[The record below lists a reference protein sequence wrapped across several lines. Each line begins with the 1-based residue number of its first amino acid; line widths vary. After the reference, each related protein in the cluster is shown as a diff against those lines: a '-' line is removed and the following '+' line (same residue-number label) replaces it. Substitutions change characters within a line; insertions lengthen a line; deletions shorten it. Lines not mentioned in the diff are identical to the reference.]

1 MHTAVA
7 SFTQLP
13 SGNWRVQVRRKNRYV
28 SETFRRRKDGED
40 WALDMERNIDRSG
53 SPKPRAAVQAKTF
66 GDIIDLHIE
75 DMQEVGRPP
84 RRSKAAVLE
93 ALKEALGTVK
103 LPKLNRERLI
113 EFGRQRA
120 KEGAGPATLA
130 IDFSFIRT
138 VATHASAVHG
148 IEISAEEVRLAR
160 YAMKHL
166 GLVGNSEER
175 DRRPTED
182 ELGELI
188 EYFETN
194 PRQVIPMGRI
204 VRYAVATTMRQE
216 EICRPDWPDVDLKTR
231 VLIIRDRKDPRAK
244 DGNDQKVPLLNLTGF
259 DAWEILLQQRIIT
272 RGWGRVFPYIGLSI
286 PIDLEHLHLT
296 GIVLVRNRIKRQDA
310 GLDPDGHLDVFLD
323 RGPVGVDLRRIDFD
337 FRDLDILLLLFL
349 AKRGSCCCRSQQ

>member
-1 MHTAVA
+1 MA
-7 SFTQLP
+7 SFTHLP

-75 DMQEVGRPP
+75 DMHEVGRPP

-93 ALKEALGTVK
+93 ALKDALGTVK
-103 LPKLNRERLI
+103 LPKLNREQLI

-138 VATHASAVHG
+138 VATHAAAVHG
-148 IEISAEEVRLAR
+148 IEVSAEEVRLAR

-166 GLVGNSEER
+166 GLVAKSEER
-175 DRRPTED
+175 DRGPTED

-188 EYFETN
+188 EY
-194 PRQVIPMGRI
+194 
-204 VRYAVATTMRQE
+204 
-216 EICRPDWPDVDLKTR
+216 LK
-231 VLIIRDRKDPRAK
+231 LI
-244 DGNDQKVPLLNLTGF
+244 
-259 DAWEILLQQRIIT
+259 
-272 RGWGRVFPYIGLSI
+272 
-286 PIDLEHLHLT
+286 
-296 GIVLVRNRIKRQDA
+296 
-310 GLDPDGHLDVFLD
+310 LD
-323 RGPVGVDLRRIDFD
+323 RSFRWGGSFDMRSRQRCDRRKFAVRI
-337 FRDLDILLLLFL
+337 
-349 AKRGSCCCRSQQ
+349 GQT